1 MNNLYK
7 ESSLFK
13 VPKKYQNEET
23 VVIML
28 KIFLIVMSFVFSYNP
43 ALAWA
48 RESTRSIAEVYEV
61 DTQYTD
67 ISKEQYIKAIILE
80 GQLAGR
86 YVEIQHMP
94 SRYSIFDFNLE
105 AGHRILI
112 ETFFSS
118 EGRLE
123 GKIIGIDREFYILR
137 FAFVFFIVLLI
148 IGGIK
153 GLRSLVALVLTGFV
167 IVGVLIPMIL
177 DGHTPLF
184 ATMISSIIVIMLGF
198 LIINGFS
205 KKSAAAILGTSS
217 GMIFAALFADFFSG
231 LTLITG
237 ATDQEIIYYIA
248 ERGISVDF
256 AGLFVS
262 GVLIGSIGV
271 TMDVSMSVTSLV
283 FELKKRSPRIKY
295 HQLVSSGMNVGK
307 DMIATMV
314 NTLVLAYAGASMP
327 LFLLF
332 VNIGM
337 PVNYIL
343 NTEIIAAEIIR
354 SLSGSIAL
362 ILTIPLTS
370 LIAASIFDFKP
381 RKRTGGNLKASYFS
395 EC

>member
-1 MNNLYK
+1 
-7 ESSLFK
+7 
-13 VPKKYQNEET
+13 
-23 VVIML
+23 ML
-28 KIFLIVMSFVFSYNP
+28 KIFLIVLSLVFLYNP
-43 ALAWA
+43 ALVLA
-48 RESTRSIAEVYEV
+48 RESARTIAEVYEV
-61 DTQYTD
+61 DTQYAD
-67 ISKEQYIKAIILE
+67 IFKTQHIKAIILE
-80 GQLAGR
+80 GEYTGR
-86 YVEIQHMP
+86 LVEIQHMP
-94 SRYSIFDFNLE
+94 ARYSIFDFNLE
-105 AGHRILI
+105 VGHRILI
-112 ETFFSS
+112 EAYLSAR
-118 EGRLE
+118 GRLE
-123 GKIIGIDREFYILR
+123 GKIIGIDREFYIVR
-137 FAFVFFIVLLI
+137 FAFIFLIILLI

-153 GLRSLVALVLTGFV
+153 GLRSLVALVLTGFI
-167 IVGVLIPMIL
+167 IVSVLIPMIL

-184 ATMISSIIVIMLGF
+184 ATMISSVIVIVLGF

-205 KKSAAAILGTSS
+205 RKSAAAILGTTG
-217 GMIFAALFADFFSG
+217 GMIFAALFAEFFSG
-231 LTLITG
+231 LTSITG

-271 TMDVSMSVTSLV
+271 TMDVSMSVTSFV

-337 PVNYIL
+337 PVGYIL
-343 NTEIIAAEIIR
+343 NTEIISAEIIR
-354 SLSGSIAL
+354 SLSGSVAL

-370 LIAASIFDFKP
+370 LIAASMCDLRQKG
-381 RKRTGGNLKASYFS
+381 RKVGYLNVSSL
-395 EC
+395 

>member
-1 MNNLYK
+1 
-7 ESSLFK
+7 
-13 VPKKYQNEET
+13 
-23 VVIML
+23 ML
-28 KIFLIVMSFVFSYNP
+28 KIYLIVLSIVFLYNP
-43 ALAWA
+43 TLVSAG
-48 RESTRSIAEVYEV
+48 ESARSIAEVYEV
-61 DTQYTD
+61 DKQYAD
-67 ISKEQYIKAIILE
+67 IFKTQYIKAIILE
-80 GQLAGR
+80 GEYAGR
-86 YVEIQHMP
+86 HVQIQHMP
-94 SRYSIFDFNLE
+94 ARYSIYDFNLE
-105 AGHRILI
+105 KGHRIFVEAYL
-112 ETFFSS
+112 TP

-123 GKIIGIDREFYILR
+123 GKILGIDREFYIVR
-137 FAFVFFIVLLI
+137 FAFVFLIILLI

-153 GLRSLVALVLTGFV
+153 GLRSFVALVLTGFI
-167 IVGVLIPMIL
+167 IVSVLIPMIL

-184 ATMISSIIVIMLGF
+184 ATMISSVIIIVVGF

-205 KKSAAAILGTSS
+205 RKCAAAILGTTS
-217 GMIFAALFADFFSG
+217 GVIFAAIFAEFFSG
-231 LTLITG
+231 LTSITG

-271 TMDVSMSVTSLV
+271 TMDVSMSVTSIV

-337 PVNYIL
+337 PIDYIL
-343 NTEIIAAEIIR
+343 NTEIISAEIIR
-354 SLSGSIAL
+354 SLSGSVAL

-370 LIAASIFDFKP
+370 LIAASICDCKS
-381 RKRTGGNLKASYFS
+381 RKRTVSDLKGSSFS